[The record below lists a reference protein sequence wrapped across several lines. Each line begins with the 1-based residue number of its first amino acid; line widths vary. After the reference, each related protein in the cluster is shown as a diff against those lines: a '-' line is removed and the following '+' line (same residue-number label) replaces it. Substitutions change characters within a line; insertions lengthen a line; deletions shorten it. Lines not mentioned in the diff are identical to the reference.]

1 MDKSFFSKLK
11 NHLFRKTVSQEITD
25 DSQIESFEENNKNL
39 VQVLQ
44 TEGTEPSKS
53 KIRFINQIRAWY
65 KSKFQWTKW
74 IKPHPTIGFYL
85 SPGKGLA
92 KMTRFLMQR
101 HQKALR
107 YKNATLKQWTFQQI
121 WLTKQT
127 YLMKDEWVQGN

>member
-11 NHLFRKTVSQEITD
+11 NHLFRKTVSQEIPD

-92 KMTRFLMQR
+92 KMNSFFD
-101 HQKALR
+101 
-107 YKNATLKQWTFQQI
+107 ATAPKKRWG
-121 WLTKQT
+121 TK
-127 YLMKDEWVQGN
+127 MRR